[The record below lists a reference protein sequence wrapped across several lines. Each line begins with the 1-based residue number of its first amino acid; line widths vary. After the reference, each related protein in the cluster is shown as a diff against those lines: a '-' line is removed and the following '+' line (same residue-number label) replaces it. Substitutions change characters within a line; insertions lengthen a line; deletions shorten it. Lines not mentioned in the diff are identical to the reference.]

1 MSKIEQEFPHRGQGG
16 QKAGIPQ
23 ALIIIFINMLPM
35 MAIITLVPIV
45 PAIIG
50 NFKDM
55 PNIQV
60 LAPMVLAAPGLMVA
74 LLSPYAGYLSDKI
87 GRRKLI
93 LIFILLYGVGGVL
106 PFFIQSFPLLLGSRL
121 LLGVGEAFVL
131 TVGSALWGDYFD
143 EDSRKKW
150 IVVQSI
156 TGTFLAALL
165 LSLSGNLAANG
176 WNYPFLVYSIAFVI
190 FISALIFIYEPQ
202 TTQKSQNL
210 ENKTKTNLSTSLVAT
225 LMGTTFVAAIVYFIY
240 TLHFSL
246 VLDTIGIEDQAKIG
260 NYSAIVS
267 MGAPVGALFY
277 RLFAKK
283 DINFQLTIMAF
294 FFGMGFIGTA
304 LAPNEIVV
312 LVMAFIAQMAV
323 GMAFPILMPW
333 SLSKLPSEHRG
344 RGMGFWTT
352 SFFLGQFVSP
362 LVLSVVRG
370 VGGGLLNG
378 YLIIG
383 IICLLI
389 AGIYFFKT
397 KNNSPIGA

>member
-1 MSKIEQEFPHRGQGG
+1 MIEPPFKQ
-16 QKAGIPQ
+16 AGIPQ

-50 NFKDM
+50 HFKDV
-55 PNIQV
+55 PNIQT
-60 LAPMVLAAPGLMVA
+60 LAPMVLAAPGLCVA

-93 LIFILLYGVGGVL
+93 LIFILLYGIGGVL

-121 LLGVGEAFVL
+121 VLGIGEAFVL
-131 TVGSALWGDYFD
+131 TIGSALWGDYF
-143 EDSRKKW
+143 EEEARKKW

-165 LSLSGNLAANG
+165 LSLSGNLATNG
-176 WNYPFLVYSIAFVI
+176 WNYPFLVYGIAFVI
-190 FISALIFIYEPQ
+190 FISALVFIYEPA
-202 TTQKSQNL
+202 TTQKGQSL
-210 ENKTKTNLSTSLVAT
+210 ENQSKTKLSTTLVAT

-246 VLDTIGIEDQAKIG
+246 VLDTIGVKDQAKIG

-277 RLFAKK
+277 RLFSKK
-283 DINFQLTIMAF
+283 SINHQLTIMGLL
-294 FFGMGFIGTA
+294 FGMGYIGTA
-304 LAPNEIVV
+304 TITTETPI
-312 LVMAFIAQMAV
+312 LVAAFIAQMAV
-323 GMAFPILMPW
+323 GMTFPVLMPW
-333 SLSKLPSEHRG
+333 SLSKLPAEHRG

-362 LVLSVVRG
+362 LVLSAVRG
-370 VGGGLLNG
+370 IGGGLLNG

-383 IICLLI
+383 VICMLV

-397 KNNSPIGA
+397 NKKSPLLGEI

>member
-1 MSKIEQEFPHRGQGG
+1 MNESTLK
-16 QKAGIPQ
+16 KAGIPQ

-45 PAIIG
+45 PAIIV
-50 NFKDM
+50 NFKDV

-93 LIFILLYGVGGVL
+93 LIFILLYGIGGIL
-106 PFFIQSFPLLLGSRL
+106 PFFIQSLHLLIGSRL

-202 TTQKSQNL
+202 STQKAQSL
-210 ENKTKTNLSTSLVAT
+210 ENQPKTKLSTSLVAT

-246 VLDTIGIEDQAKIG
+246 VLDTIGIKDQAKIG

-277 RLFAKK
+277 RLFSKK

-333 SLSKLPSEHRG
+333 SLSQLPAEHRG

-383 IICLLI
+383 FICLFI

-397 KNNSPIGA
+397 KNNSPIRG

>member
-1 MSKIEQEFPHRGQGG
+1 MNQSTLK
-16 QKAGIPQ
+16 KAGIPQ

-50 NFKDM
+50 NFKDV

-74 LLSPYAGYLSDKI
+74 LLSPYAGYLSDKF

-93 LIFILLYGVGGVL
+93 LIFILLYGIGGIL
-106 PFFIQSFPLLLGSRL
+106 PFFIQSLPLLLGSRL

-176 WNYPFLVYSIAFVI
+176 WNYPFLVYSTAFVI
-190 FISALIFIYEPQ
+190 FISALVFIYEPQ
-202 TTQKSQNL
+202 SVQKSQSL
-210 ENKTKTNLSTSLVAT
+210 ENKPKTKLSTSLVAT

-246 VLDTIGIEDQAKIG
+246 VLDTIGIKDQAKIG

-267 MGAPVGALFY
+267 IGAPVGALFY
-277 RLFAKK
+277 RLFAKRN
-283 DINFQLTIMAF
+283 INFQLTIMAF

-312 LVMAFIAQMAV
+312 LITAFIAQMAV

-333 SLSKLPSEHRG
+333 SLSQLPAEHRG

-352 SFFLGQFVSP
+352 AFFLGQFVSP
-362 LVLSVVRG
+362 LILSAVRG
-370 VGGGLLNG
+370 IGGGLLNG

-383 IICLLI
+383 VICLII

-397 KNNSPIGA
+397 KNNTPIEA

>member
-50 NFKDM
+50 NFKDI

-60 LAPMVLAAPGLMVA
+60 FAPMVLAAPGLMVA

-93 LIFILLYGVGGVL
+93 LIFILLYGIGGVL

-150 IVVQSI
+150 IVVQSF

-202 TTQKSQNL
+202 STQKAQSL
-210 ENKTKTNLSTSLVAT
+210 ENKPKTKLSTSLVAT

-246 VLDTIGIEDQAKIG
+246 VLDTIGIKDQAKIG

-333 SLSKLPSEHRG
+333 SLSKLPAEHRG

-362 LVLSVVRG
+362 LVLSAVRG

-389 AGIYFFKT
+389 AGIYFFKSN
-397 KNNSPIGA
+397 KKSPIGG